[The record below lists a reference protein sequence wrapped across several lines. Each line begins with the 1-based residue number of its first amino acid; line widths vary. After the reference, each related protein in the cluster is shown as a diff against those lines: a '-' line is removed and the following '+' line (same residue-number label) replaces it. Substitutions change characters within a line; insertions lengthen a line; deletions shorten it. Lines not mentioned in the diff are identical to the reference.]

1 MNTIGAFSAIRW
13 PVGIAF
19 LAMACLLTP
28 MQPLRAADDG
38 EELTVAKALRLQ
50 ESGKILPVQKIVEQ
64 VPGEIIEV
72 DLKEADGQYAYQV
85 EAVGDDGIK
94 RQLTFD
100 AATGEFLYGEVEDD
114 SKDQDNDNDEG

>member
-1 MNTIGAFSAIRW
+1 
-13 PVGIAF
+13 
-19 LAMACLLTP
+19 MACLLTP